1 MLNLV
6 VLTTLTVVGLRACCG
21 VRGNLAGS
29 RQAMG

>member
-6 VLTTLTVVGLRACCG
+6 VLTGCWLVPFRGCWLVV
-21 VRGNLAGS
+21 GNLAGS